1 MRTATL
7 FPDLPAVLDES
18 GRRYVSVPW
27 DEADTLRAALHKRGC
42 PTTLCLNPETR
53 QARLELW
60 PGVTTEA
67 VLAVL
72 EARQTGLRASPAHVV
87 ARPIVREWNRTGV
100 PVDANSADQ
109 ICI

>member
-1 MRTATL
+1 MRSDIL
-7 FPDLPAVLDES
+7 FPDAPGLLVEG

-27 DEADTLRAALHKRGC
+27 DHADAVRAALHKRGC

-60 PGVTTEA
+60 PGVAPEA

-72 EARQTGLRASPAHVV
+72 EARQSSQPTASGALPS
-87 ARPIVREWNRTGV
+87 ARKWASGPKTTE
-100 PVDANSADQ
+100 SAELV
-109 ICI
+109 CI